1 MTITM
6 KQQELNTDYYF
17 TSDLAI
23 ATALSLWQPIE
34 EINKSNPRKAVFV
47 FKRNKQLNELVE
59 AYFRNELT
67 ISPQTYFNQL
77 RTIKSRLYSE
87 DQT

>member
-6 KQQELNTDYYF
+6 KQQELNTDYYL

-23 ATALSLWQPIE
+23 ATALSLWQPIK

-47 FKRNKQLNELVE
+47 FKRTKQLNELVE

-67 ISPQTYFNQL
+67 VSPQIYFNQL

-87 DQT
+87 DQP

>member
-1 MTITM
+1 M
-6 KQQELNTDYYF
+6 KQQELNTDYYL

-34 EINKSNPRKAVFV
+34 KINKSNPRKAVFV

-67 ISPQTYFNQL
+67 VSPQIYFNQL

-87 DQT
+87 DQP

>member
-1 MTITM
+1 M
-6 KQQELNTDYYF
+6 KQQELNTDYYL

-67 ISPQTYFNQL
+67 VSPQIYFNQL

-87 DQT
+87 DQP